1 MPRQVQCVDALWQAL
16 CPSFYRLP
24 SVNLRRVPK
33 RTGFL
38 AQRSFRNQAHRDS
51 TRPKY
56 EDTRNQLQTE
66 NDCDRSGNGREF
78 FFSGHHVELDAA
90 GRAIAPARW
99 ANNSQDE
106 SGGDMRHSSRAKSSQ
121 DTKSSGKSSLG
132 LYQGTDRKN
141 FGEDDGRLATY
152 GKSQEGQNPTFQ
164 PLNLESEPRSFKA
177 RQWQIQKEL
186 NSGELHEELQRTSIA
201 GDYPRTRES
210 LRELVQDRGERPG
223 RTHYQALLLANTS
236 PQHGSAAEV
245 HRILLEMEEA
255 GITLDSAAYHAVL
268 RVLSVHPDYLLR
280 RQILEELRQRWF
292 TLSSDGWHELI
303 VGLLRDKQI
312 ESAVA
317 VLQSAQQVD
326 ILIAPWLY
334 DVLIY
339 NLCDVGEF
347 DEVLSILQFR
357 VNSGDQRISGTVWYY
372 FLDTASSALHYH
384 ATLYAWRKRVEPNYL
399 NPPSGMCLNVLNTA
413 ARHGDFLLATDVIRI
428 LGNRNQTLQI
438 YHYEALVESYL
449 PTDLHTALMILT
461 LMTTTGVPPTES
473 STRVLAVHLRQRPHL
488 AQTALSILG
497 ELREQDWPIP
507 VEAVNLV
514 IESYV
519 DHGKSDIALETYKT
533 LHTLCPSGPVTRT
546 FNTLLR
552 GCRGRKETA
561 MFLASEMVALK
572 VLPDEVTYDRLILV
586 CMEASPVGGMDDA
599 WCYFSE
605 MREAGWWPP
614 PGTAMAMARRCCQ
627 DGDERILRLQSDG
640 QGGHG
645 IERPVLQR
653 LVDAGWRKG
662 EEGMKSSKLL
672 ELMDADDPWA

>member
-16 CPSFYRLP
+16 CPYFYRLP

-66 NDCDRSGNGREF
+66 NYCDRSGNGREF

-245 HRILLEMEEA
+245 HRILQEMEEA

-268 RVLSVHPDYLLR
+268 RV
-280 RQILEELRQRWF
+280 
-292 TLSSDGWHELI
+292 
-303 VGLLRDKQI
+303 
-312 ESAVA
+312 
-317 VLQSAQQVD
+317 
-326 ILIAPWLY
+326 
-334 DVLIY
+334 
-339 NLCDVGEF
+339 
-347 DEVLSILQFR
+347 
-357 VNSGDQRISGTVWYY
+357 
-372 FLDTASSALHYH
+372 
-384 ATLYAWRKRVEPNYL
+384 
-399 NPPSGMCLNVLNTA
+399 
-413 ARHGDFLLATDVIRI
+413 
-428 LGNRNQTLQI
+428 
-438 YHYEALVESYL
+438 
-449 PTDLHTALMILT
+449 
-461 LMTTTGVPPTES
+461 
-473 STRVLAVHLRQRPHL
+473 
-488 AQTALSILG
+488 
-497 ELREQDWPIP
+497 
-507 VEAVNLV
+507 
-514 IESYV
+514 
-519 DHGKSDIALETYKT
+519 
-533 LHTLCPSGPVTRT
+533 
-546 FNTLLR
+546 
-552 GCRGRKETA
+552 
-561 MFLASEMVALK
+561 
-572 VLPDEVTYDRLILV
+572 
-586 CMEASPVGGMDDA
+586 
-599 WCYFSE
+599 
-605 MREAGWWPP
+605 
-614 PGTAMAMARRCCQ
+614 
-627 DGDERILRLQSDG
+627 
-640 QGGHG
+640 
-645 IERPVLQR
+645 
-653 LVDAGWRKG
+653 
-662 EEGMKSSKLL
+662 
-672 ELMDADDPWA
+672 